1 MQNRSCAMQRIVRYI
16 NLPPT
21 LCRSE
26 QTLRLFFYFFFVASP
41 RQYFYLS
48 CETAIQIDEV
58 QQHDIFCTSIT
69 LRGRTTW
76 VKSQQTITF
85 PDIFSPHSDRWWILP
100 DKVFIIAENRECTK
114 ISSLFF
120 SQLRSAFLS
129 KSRWTRLQKAEQLG
143 GTRRQEGEA
152 LSDSRTLVSVSWLH
166 SQRCG
171 AASKEAYHTATTVLC
186 QLGFDSA
193 TSRKAALEMRYDGIA
208 LKMSPCIIYLK
219 AQLSERFQVTWQHNV
234 QSQYIS
240 ANLNVF
246 AHYRFLHFSFPETCL
261 PLYPLSSWRRCE
273 FFLEINKVSFY
284 SILLSLYQNLFVS
297 HNPCRYQRDQ
307 QTLRFVC
314 SQTDFCSCGD
324 AGCTMRSKHT
334 HTHPWGK
341 PVEEWSFSERTPSN
355 PAHNVWYKI

>member
-26 QTLRLFFYFFFVASP
+26 QTLRFFFLFFCFFEASP

-69 LRGRTTW
+69 LRGRATW

-120 SQLRSAFLS
+120 SQLRSALPVQIEMNS
-129 KSRWTRLQKAEQLG
+129 AAESRAA
-143 GTRRQEGEA
+143 RRQEGEA

-166 SQRCG
+166 SQRCE
-171 AASKEAYHTATTVLC
+171 AVSKEAYRTATTVLC

-193 TSRKAALEMRYDGIA
+193 TIRKAALEMRYDGIA
-208 LKMSPCIIYLK
+208 LKMSPFIIYLK
-219 AQLSERFQVTWQHNV
+219 AQLSERFRVTWQHNV
-234 QSQYIS
+234 QSKYIS
-240 ANLNVF
+240 AYLNVF
-246 AHYRFLHFSFPETCL
+246 AHYRFCTFLFLRHACPCIHFQAAGDVSSFWT
-261 PLYPLSSWRRCE
+261 
-273 FFLEINKVSFY
+273 
-284 SILLSLYQNLFVS
+284 
-297 HNPCRYQRDQ
+297 
-307 QTLRFVC
+307 
-314 SQTDFCSCGD
+314 
-324 AGCTMRSKHT
+324 
-334 HTHPWGK
+334 
-341 PVEEWSFSERTPSN
+341 
-355 PAHNVWYKI
+355 